1 MHAAHIQN
9 LQTCPGHE
17 PVFSLLLFISAT
29 GGACQSVARWR
40 MQHCSFISQGGVGIP
55 AVDPVN
61 REREQDFVHMKTW
74 LRTESA
80 MAFHLTN
87 GLLQV
92 HPPCKFAGVHVR
104 TLEEHA
110 RNVAMKQREPWNIC
124 YTVQINFF
132 DHTKLM
138 VSALTGLVTYIDEKG
153 LCNTYNA
160 CDVDKY
166 AASRDCAHN
175 IKWAVGLFGCSGH
188 HTVDFSHPP
197 NACTHR
203 LSLPALHSR
212 CKYANRIVD
221 YLLGADQP
229 SLGAGG
235 TERS

>member
-1 MHAAHIQN
+1 M
-9 LQTCPGHE
+9 
-17 PVFSLLLFISAT
+17 
-29 GGACQSVARWR
+29 ARWR

-92 HPPCKFAGVHVR
+92 HPVLAGMLHG
-104 TLEEHA
+104 HA
-110 RNVAMKQREPWNIC
+110 SLRVCMYAREGMNAAMVGQREQGNIR

-160 CDVDKY
+160 SDVDKY
-166 AASRDCAHN
+166 AASRDWSHTKCEVAYFVAARTMTPSTSHTRLMLAHCTT
-175 IKWAVGLFGCSGH
+175 GC
-188 HTVDFSHPP
+188 P
-197 NACTHR
+197 CR
-203 LSLPALHSR
+203 R
-212 CKYANRIVD
+212 CIRAANMQI
-221 YLLGADQP
+221 A
-229 SLGAGG
+229 SS
-235 TERS
+235 TTF